1 MDTKKVFNNIKR
13 LRELKGLTREFVADE
28 LSMTV
33 SGYSKIER
41 GEVDPG
47 LSRLNQ
53 LCKILGVE
61 LLQLFDFDASQVI
74 YSKDTVEEKEV
85 EMNADIRNLY
95 SNQQKYIALLE
106 REIERLNLMIEM
118 MRMK

>member
-1 MDTKKVFNNIKR
+1 MDTKKVLNNIKR
-13 LRELKGLTREFVADE
+13 LRELKGLTREQVADE

-47 LSRLNQ
+47 ISRLNQ

-61 LLQLFDFDASQVI
+61 LLQLFDFDASQMLYPQRSI
-74 YSKDTVEEKEV
+74 TEKEAEV
-85 EMNADIRNLY
+85 NADIRNLY